1 MDSYIDQKPRIATE
15 KDCHGQWGA
24 RSKPGEGFRCYLC
37 GHRFVPGDV
46 WRFVYNPGRGINFL
60 VCETCDGPDVLDR
73 FREHFTQGSR
83 MLRDEFWW
91 MKQEDD
97 DDLARSDW

>member
-1 MDSYIDQKPRIATE
+1 MDSFTDQKPRIATE
-15 KDCHGQWGA
+15 KDCRGQWA
-24 RSKPGEGFRCYLC
+24 LRSKPGEGFRCYLC

-60 VCETCDGPDVLDR
+60 VCGTCDSPDVLDR
-73 FREHFTQGSR
+73 FREHFIRGSR

-91 MKQEDD
+91 LKQED